1 MEDLTA
7 GKKIPV
13 RITSLKTGE
22 IKRLYYIAPTPT
34 QVIAFRQA
42 MMKQK
47 KGKYKLDHATP
58 TMRFGK
64 EVLAGFDLFN
74 LKENGNGELV
84 PIEGDY
90 AYGVG
95 GVPMSSEP
103 DSPHYRSDWKEI
115 LYNGAPLTVEV
126 IGNVAFGG
134 VKADD
139 VPEAEDDDDGGE
151 EPVPLEKN

>member
-13 RITSLKTGE
+13 RISSMKTGE

-42 MMKQK
+42 MLRMK
-47 KGKYKLDHATP
+47 KGKYTMDTATP

-74 LKENGNGELV
+74 LKEDAEGNLI
-84 PIEGDY
+84 PIDGDY

-95 GVPMSSEP
+95 GVPMSSDP
-103 DSPHYRSDWKEI
+103 DSPHYRADWKDV

-134 VKADD
+134 IKADD
-139 VPEAEDDDDGGE
+139 VPEAEDDDGGE
-151 EPVPLEKN
+151 EAVPLGKN